1 MCTIVGCDRRPVAKG
16 LCAKHYMRARRTGD
30 PNQTGRPGRRRDPA
44 PILMNEDPSLNLSG
58 PWSRTAGDGHEAVE
72 QAIKPADCECALE
85 SAEGPVEPGIAKRTL
100 LLLDDDPLICEVFRD
115 GLADDFV
122 VTVTDDV
129 DDAYRLAVKTPP
141 DALLLDVHLK
151 TGNGIELCRRL
162 RENPLTRK
170 MPILIMTGYG
180 NAENMIASYE
190 VGADDFIEKPVN
202 LKVIRARLLAR
213 VQRVQD
219 LTNSGT
225 LFGNLK
231 LYPERLEVEIG
242 EKCFQLSETEFDLLR
257 VFLANPNQ
265 NISRQEILK
274 TVWNNAQVTVRAVD
288 FQISQL
294 RQKLVGFNHSIKSLY
309 GRGYILRPLN
319 GG

>member
-1 MCTIVGCDRRPVAKG
+1 MCTIEGCDRKPVAKG

-30 PNQTGRPGRRRDPA
+30 PSQTRMPGRRRDPS
-44 PILMNEDPSLNLSG
+44 PMLMRVDRSPRSNAR
-58 PWSRTAGDGHEAVE
+58 WSPTAGDDHEAAE
-72 QAIKPADCECALE
+72 QATEAATCEGACE
-85 SAEGPVEPGIAKRTL
+85 RAECHIQPGTIKRTL
-100 LLLDDDPLICEVFRD
+100 LLLDDDPLICELFCD

-122 VTVTDDV
+122 VTATDDV
-129 DDAYRLAVKTPP
+129 DDAYRVAVKTPP
-141 DALLLDVHLK
+141 DVLLLDVRLK
-151 TGNGIELCRRL
+151 TGNGIELCERL
-162 RENPLTRK
+162 RRNPLTRK
-170 MPILIMTGYG
+170 IPILIMTGYG

-202 LKVIRARLLAR
+202 LKVIRTRLLAR

-242 EKCFQLSETEFDLLR
+242 ERLFQLSETEFDLLR

-265 NISRQEILK
+265 TISRHEILK
-274 TVWNNAQVTVRAVD
+274 IVWNGVQVAERAVD

-294 RQKLVGFNHSIKSLY
+294 RQKLIGFNHSINSLY
-309 GRGYILRPLN
+309 GRGYILRPLIPN
-319 GG
+319 

>member
-1 MCTIVGCDRRPVAKG
+1 MCTIEGCDRKPVAKG
-16 LCAKHYMRARRTGD
+16 LCAMHYMRARRTGD
-30 PNQTGRPGRRRDPA
+30 PNQTRKSGRKRDPA
-44 PILMNEDPSLNLSG
+44 PMLMSG
-58 PWSRTAGDGHEAVE
+58 DRSPRSNAQWSRTAGDDHEAAE
-72 QAIKPADCECALE
+72 QATEVATWARERAECHIQPGTIKR
-85 SAEGPVEPGIAKRTL
+85 KL
-100 LLLDDDPLICEVFRD
+100 LLLDDDPLICEVFRE

-122 VTVTDDV
+122 VTVADDV
-129 DDAYRLAVKTPP
+129 DDAYRVAVKTPP
-141 DALLLDVHLK
+141 DVLLLDVRLK
-151 TGNGIELCRRL
+151 TGNGIELCQRL
-162 RENPLTRK
+162 RHNPLTRK
-170 MPILIMTGYG
+170 IPILIITGYG

-202 LKVIRARLLAR
+202 LNVIRTRLLAR

-242 EKCFQLSETEFDLLR
+242 GKLFQLSETEFGLLR

-265 NISRQEILK
+265 KISRQEILK
-274 TVWNNAQVTVRAVD
+274 TVWNGVQVAERAVD

-294 RQKLVGFNHSIKSLY
+294 RQKLIGFNHSIKSLY

-319 GG
+319 PN

>member
-1 MCTIVGCDRRPVAKG
+1 MN
-16 LCAKHYMRARRTGD
+16 GD
-30 PNQTGRPGRRRDPA
+30 LSSNLGGRWPG
-44 PILMNEDPSLNLSG
+44 MGGE
-58 PWSRTAGDGHEAVE
+58 GHEAAE
-72 QAIKPADCECALE
+72 QAVKPADCECALE
-85 SAEGPVEPGIAKRTL
+85 TAEPGITKRTL

-129 DDAYRLAVKTPP
+129 DEAYRLAVKTQP

-151 TGNGIELCRRL
+151 TGNGIELCQRL

-180 NAENMIASYE
+180 SADNMIASYE

-242 EKCFQLSETEFDLLR
+242 EKLFQLSETEFDLLR

-309 GRGYILRPLN
+309 GRGYILRPSN

>member
-1 MCTIVGCDRRPVAKG
+1 MCTIEGCDRKPIAKG

-30 PNQTGRPGRRRDPA
+30 PNQTGKPGRKRDPA
-44 PILMNEDPSLNLSG
+44 PMPTSG
-58 PWSRTAGDGHEAVE
+58 DRSPRSIARWPQTADTHKAVE
-72 QAIKPADCECALE
+72 TATEAATGEWAPERAECPIQL
-85 SAEGPVEPGIAKRTL
+85 GMIKRTL
-100 LLLDDDPLICEVFRD
+100 LLLDDDPSICEVFREY
-115 GLADDFV
+115 LADDFV

-141 DALLLDVHLK
+141 DVLLLDVRLK
-151 TGNGIELCRRL
+151 TGNGIELCQRL
-162 RENPLTRK
+162 RDNPLTRK
-170 MPILIMTGYG
+170 IPILIISGDS

-202 LKVIRARLLAR
+202 LEVIRARLLAR

-231 LYPERLEVEIG
+231 LYPERSEAEIG
-242 EKCFQLSETEFDLLR
+242 GKLFQLSETEFDLLR
-257 VFLANPNQ
+257 VFLANPNRK
-265 NISRQEILK
+265 ISRQEILK
-274 TVWNNAQVTVRAVD
+274 TVWNDVQVTERAVD
-288 FQISQL
+288 VLISQL
-294 RQKLVGFNHSIKSLY
+294 RQKLLGFNHSIKSLY

-319 GG
+319 PN